1 MITLKNVR
9 KTFPHNDV
17 EHVVLENIQ
26 FHVRKGELVTL
37 LGESGCGKSTLLNI
51 IGGFLQPTVGDVFI
65 NRRKVTKPTR
75 ECVMLF
81 QHNNLLPWRNVL
93 DNVQLGLSGSKKAT
107 EQKASHAISFVGL
120 KGYERSF
127 PNELSGGMQQR
138 VAIAR
143 ALAME
148 PSVILMD
155 EPFAALDTFNRY
167 HLQDELVRLKRHEE
181 ATIVLVTHDIDEAV
195 YLSDRIIVL
204 SANPGKVYE
213 EIAIDLPDDRDR
225 SSEQFY
231 LYRKK
236 ILQLFEWSH
245 EKKNLEYYI

>member
-1 MITLKNVR
+1 MISLKNIR
-9 KTFPHNDV
+9 KTFQRNGK

-26 FHVRKGELVTL
+26 FDVKKGELVTI

-51 IGGFLQPTVGDVFI
+51 IGGFLQATDGEVFI
-65 NRRKVTKPTR
+65 HDEKVTKPTR
-75 ECVMLF
+75 DCVMLF
-81 QHNNLLPWRNVL
+81 QKDNLLPWRNVM
-93 DNVQLGLSGSKKAT
+93 DNVKLGLTGSKKET
-107 EQKASHAISFVGL
+107 EKKAVQALSFVGL

-143 ALAME
+143 ALAMK

-167 HLQDELVRLKRHEE
+167 HLQDELLRLKRHEE

-195 YLSDRIIVL
+195 YLSDRIIIL
-204 SANPGKVYE
+204 SANPG
-213 EIAIDLPDDRDR
+213 EIYDEMVIDLEEKRDR
-225 SSEQFY
+225 SSEQFHY
-231 LYRKK
+231 YRKK
-236 ILQLFEWSH
+236 ILKLFKWSH
-245 EKKNLEYYI
+245 EKKSLEY

>member
-1 MITLKNVR
+1 MISLKNIR
-9 KTFPHNDV
+9 KTFQRNGK

-26 FHVRKGELVTL
+26 FDVKKGELVTL

-51 IGGFLQPTVGDVFI
+51 IGGFLQPTDGNVFI
-65 NRRKVTKPTR
+65 NETKVTKPTR

-93 DNVQLGLSGSKKAT
+93 DNVQLGLTGPKKAT
-107 EQKASHAISFVGL
+107 EQKAYHVISFVGL
-120 KGYERSF
+120 KGYERNF

-195 YLSDRIIVL
+195 YLSDRIIIL